1 MPLDAG
7 TQLGPYEI
15 VSAIGAGGEVSADV
29 GVATPEITVVLNWHQ
44 ELLERVPI
52 P

>member
-1 MPLDAG
+1 MGMAG
-7 TQLGPYEI
+7 ELQT
-15 VSAIGAGGEVSADV
+15 AAGDFTGLIFVQ
-29 GVATPEITVVLNWHQ
+29 NWHQ